1 MNGAQEFDEQINYL
15 KGEITEL
22 KTAHIKTATKI
33 STMELNTNVSFSL
46 TLDQLSGQMFSTE
59 RAIIT
64 MTSSNSTNMISACYL
79 DGATPT
85 NLDSRLVFIN
95 RINSDS
101 GKAKFEVV
109 VFSENENDYNTLIG
123 GGSVNL
129 TYTVKLIGSSK
140 FALSVEYRSITGGS
154 S

>member
-101 GKAKFEVV
+101 GKTKFEVV

-129 TYTVKLIGSSK
+129 TYTVKLLGSSK